1 MCEKCT
7 ELDFKIANYRR
18 MSVVVTDQLARDA
31 ITGLIEQMT
40 KDKTSLHHES
50 TTAAA
55 RQVGGR

>member
-1 MCEKCT
+1 MCEKCA

-40 KDKTSLHHES
+40 KDKTSS
-50 TTAAA
+50 
-55 RQVGGR
+55 